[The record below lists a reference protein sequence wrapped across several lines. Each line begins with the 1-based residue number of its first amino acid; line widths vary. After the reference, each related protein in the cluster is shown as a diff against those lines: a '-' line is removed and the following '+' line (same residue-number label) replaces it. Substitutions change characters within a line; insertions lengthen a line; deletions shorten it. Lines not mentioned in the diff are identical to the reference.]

1 MRRKLLLVM
10 EDANLS
16 NRISSLMKDFA
27 DIHSTMDVQDALYHL
42 TIFFYQLVIINKVQT
57 LEYTYETIKAV
68 RKIKNI
74 FILYLSSTNHT
85 DEKIAGL
92 DAGADIV
99 LSPNCPDMELRMQI
113 YALIRRHMEWES
125 SEKPLMIQ
133 KPPLHIDYTYRKV
146 YWEKMEVKL
155 TKHEFDFL
163 FLLAATPECI
173 YTYGQIYQIVWGDFA
188 HGDVCNVLWCMVYR
202 LKKKLKA
209 YNARAAEM
217 IHAIRNVGYY
227 FKLEEDIG

>member
-1 MRRKLLLVM
+1 M

-99 LSPNCPDMELRMQI
+99 LSPNCPDME
-113 YALIRRHMEWES
+113 
-125 SEKPLMIQ
+125 
-133 KPPLHIDYTYRKV
+133 
-146 YWEKMEVKL
+146 
-155 TKHEFDFL
+155 
-163 FLLAATPECI
+163 
-173 YTYGQIYQIVWGDFA
+173 
-188 HGDVCNVLWCMVYR
+188 
-202 LKKKLKA
+202 
-209 YNARAAEM
+209 
-217 IHAIRNVGYY
+217 
-227 FKLEEDIG
+227 